1 MTLTHDKS
9 TAAKMVACAELIR
22 RLEHKGIEPVLSE
35 TVAVLNSDDPAP
47 AVTTYIG
54 LNVDGPVEYDVIE
67 HDPRREDDV
76 HPDAFAFAVTI
87 QNNPDLTQS
96 AINAAHDRLAG
107 LVRIHA
113 EEL

>member
-22 RLEHKGIEPVLSE
+22 RLEHRGIEPVLPE
-35 TVAVLNSDDPAP
+35 TVAVLDSDDPAP
-47 AVTTYIG
+47 TVTTYIG

-67 HDPRREDDV
+67 HDPRREDDI

-87 QNNPDLTQS
+87 QNGDDLTQS

-113 EEL
+113 GEL